1 MSTRFA
7 QLLAEPHGPA
17 PRVLSAT
24 GSLDAQTLA
33 DAVARLAARLQTAG
47 LTRVASRLDNGPDW
61 LILDLALRLIDAVH
75 VPLPT
80 FFSDA
85 QGLHALT
92 SSGAQCVV
100 TDAAAAAPPGTSGP
114 LPALKQDALRFWRVS
129 AVVEPPA
136 LPDPTACITYTSG
149 TTGRPKGVCLSADSL
164 LTVAASLVD
173 ASAAIA
179 PRRHL
184 CLMPLST
191 LLENVAGLYATLL
204 SGAQVA
210 LPSLAQIGYT
220 GASGLDVPTLLRC
233 LHHYQPESVI
243 LVPQLL
249 LALVS
254 AAEQGVALPASLR
267 YIAVGGGHIGPS
279 LLARAAASG
288 LPVFEGYG
296 LTECGSVVCL
306 NRPGAARA
314 GSVGQPLAHAQV
326 QIVDGEIQV
335 DGVQALGYLG
345 EDAPPPG
352 PVRTGDLGHVDQDGF
367 VHITGRRKHV
377 FITAFGRNVSP
388 EWVESELLQH
398 PLLAQAVVWGEAQA
412 DNVAVLW
419 PRRPDSDDAALAKA
433 LAEVN
438 AGLPDYARVA
448 RFVRADAPFSAREGL
463 LTANG
468 RPRRDAILA
477 RYQSAVDRSY
487 RSPPTVVSQGIFP

>member
-1 MSTRFA
+1 MSAGFA
-7 QLLAEPHGPA
+7 QLIGNLHGHA
-17 PRVLSAT
+17 PRVLTST
-24 GSLDAQTLA
+24 GSLDAQTAA
-33 DAVARLAARLQTAG
+33 DAIAQLAMHLQAAG

-61 LILDLALRLIDAVH
+61 LMLDLALRLIDAVQ

-85 QGLHALT
+85 QVLHAVT

-100 TDAAAAAPPGTSGP
+100 TEAAAAAPAGTSGTLSTLGRETLRAWRVEAIGP
-114 LPALKQDALRFWRVS
+114 LP
-129 AVVEPPA
+129 P
-136 LPDPTACITYTSG
+136 LPGGTACITYTSG

-164 LTVAASLVD
+164 LTVAGSLVE

-220 GASGLDVPTLLRC
+220 GASGLDVPSLLHC
-233 LHHYQPESVI
+233 LQRYQPESVI

-279 LLARAAASG
+279 LLARAGALG

-306 NRPGAARA
+306 NRPDAVRA
-314 GSVGQPLAHAQV
+314 GSVGQALAHARV

-335 DGVQALGYLG
+335 DGVRALGYLG
-345 EDAPPPG
+345 EETLPPG
-352 PVRTGDLGHVDQDGF
+352 PVRTGDLGHVDRDGF

-398 PLLAQAVVWGEAQA
+398 PLLAQVVVWGEAQA
-412 DNVAVLW
+412 D
-419 PRRPDSDDAALAKA
+419 
-433 LAEVN
+433 
-438 AGLPDYARVA
+438 AGGG
-448 RFVRADAPFSAREGL
+448 RF
-463 LTANG
+463 
-468 RPRRDAILA
+468 RPRHCGRGA
-477 RYQSAVDRSY
+477 RTRF
-487 RSPPTVVSQGIFP
+487 PPLPSRAGHRGGR

>member
-1 MSTRFA
+1 MSGGFA
-7 QLLAEPHGPA
+7 SLIGQLGGQA
-17 PRVLSAT
+17 PRVLTAAGT
-24 GSLDAQTLA
+24 MDAQTVA
-33 DAVARLAARLQTAG
+33 DAVARLATRLKKAEV
-47 LTRVASRLDNGPDW
+47 TRVASRLDNGPDW
-61 LILDLALRLIDAVH
+61 LVLDLALRLIDAVH

-85 QGLHALT
+85 QVVHALV
-92 SSGAQCVV
+92 SSGAQCVL
-100 TDAAAAAPPGTSGP
+100 TGAGAAAPAGTDGP
-114 LPALKQDALRFWRVS
+114 LAELADDGVRAWRVQ
-129 AVVEPPA
+129 ATGEMPV
-136 LPDPTACITYTSG
+136 LPDGTACITYTSG

-164 LTVAASLVD
+164 LTVANSLVE

-254 AAEQGVALPASLR
+254 ASEQGVALPTSLR

-279 LLARAAASG
+279 LLARAAALG

-306 NRPGAARA
+306 NRPGALRA
-314 GSVGQPLAHAQV
+314 GSVGQALPHAQV
-326 QIVDGEIQV
+326 RIVDGEVQV
-335 DGVQALGYLG
+335 EGVRALGYLG
-345 EDAPPPG
+345 EQGMPSG
-352 PVRTGDLGHVDQDGF
+352 PVRTGDLGYVDGDGF

-377 FITAFGRNVSP
+377 FITSFGRNVSP

-419 PRRPDSDDAALAKA
+419 PRRADADDAAILAA

-448 RFVRADAPFSAREGL
+448 RYVRAEAPFSAHDGL

-468 RPRRDAILA
+468 RPRREAILA

-487 RSPPTVVSQGIFP
+487 RLPATVVSRGISP

>member
-1 MSTRFA
+1 MSARFA
-7 QLLAEPHGPA
+7 ALLGALHGHA
-17 PRVLSAT
+17 PRVLTAA
-24 GSLDAQTLA
+24 GSLDAQDLS
-33 DAVARLAARLQTAG
+33 DAVVGLAARLQTAG
-47 LTRVASRLDNGPDW
+47 LTCVASRLDNGPGW

-85 QGLHALT
+85 QVVHALM

-100 TDAAAAAPPGTSGP
+100 TDAAAAAPPGTHGAMA
-114 LPALKQDALRFWRVS
+114 ALQFDALRAWRVE
-129 AVVEPPA
+129 ALAQTIVLPA
-136 LPDPTACITYTSG
+136 DTACITYTSG

-164 LTVAASLVD
+164 LAVAGALVD

-210 LPSLAQIGYT
+210 LPSLAEIGYS

-233 LHHYQPESVI
+233 LQRYQPESVI

-249 LALVS
+249 LALVG

-279 LLARAAASG
+279 LLARAAALG

-306 NRPGAARA
+306 NRPGALRP

-326 QIVDGEIQV
+326 QIVDGEIHV
-335 DGVQALGYLG
+335 AGVRALGYLG
-345 EDAPPPG
+345 EQPMPSG
-352 PVRTGDLGHVDQDGF
+352 PVRTGDLGRVDSDGF

-419 PRRPDSDDAALAKA
+419 PRRPDTNDAAIARA

-448 RFVRADAPFSAREGL
+448 RFVRADAPFSAHDGL

-477 RYQSAVDRSY
+477 RYQSDVDRSY
-487 RSPPTVVSQGIFP
+487 RWPATVSLGVSP